1 MHRVFI
7 AATDAS
13 RREYWLHHPRSEAD
27 LAAMGEALVEGA
39 GVLLCDTDGAK
50 VPARLSF
57 QAEVNCWVAY
67 PTRSGG

>member
-7 AATDAS
+7 ETDNTAKPD
-13 RREYWLHHPRSEAD
+13 YWLHHPRSVTD

-39 GVLLCDTDGAK
+39 QVTLHGPAGQALAAVL
-50 VPARLSF
+50 RF

-67 PTRSGG
+67 PLR